1 MLNNLYRAGVTII
14 KKILKY
20 ALNIGLILVITLFT
34 LNLIFKDQELSEIIS
49 DLRSADPLWITIGA
63 AAAVLFVSGE
73 SSIIHYMLRV
83 LDQKTSFLR
92 CLKYSFIGFFFS
104 YITPSSTGGQPM
116 QMYHMKKDKI
126 KIGYSTL
133 IMLLITIAYKS
144 VLVLLALGF
153 LIFNFDT
160 VALYAG
166 DMKWLIVLGFTL
178 NLSFIILLLLVFLKP
193 IWARALGIKT
203 VDLLTKLH
211 IMKRRNKEK
220 YTEKLIRIC
229 DTYAMGADYIKK
241 NLWVVFNVFVM
252 TALQRICLFSITWII
267 YKAYGMSG
275 TSYIDILTIQ
285 IMIAVAVEMLPL
297 PGAAGITEGCFL
309 LAFTEIFTLE
319 RVKPALLISRGL
331 NFYLIL
337 FIGAIVSFAAHILNL
352 KRDRINPDLQ

>member
-1 MLNNLYRAGVTII
+1 VTLI

-34 LNLIFKDQELSEIIS
+34 LNLIFKEQELPEIIS
-49 DLRSADPLWITIGA
+49 DLKLADPRWIALGA
-63 AAAVLFVSGE
+63 VAAIFFVAGE

-83 LDQKTSFLR
+83 LEQKTSFLR

-144 VLVLLALGF
+144 VLVLLAMGF

-166 DMKWLIVLGFTL
+166 DMKWLIVLGFAL
-178 NLSFIILLLLVFLKP
+178 NLSFIILLLLVFIKP
-193 IWARALGIKT
+193 IWARALGIKI

-241 NLWVVFNVFVM
+241 NLSVVFNVFLM
-252 TALQRICLFSITWII
+252 TVVQRICLFSITWII
-267 YKAYGMSG
+267 YRAYGMNE
-275 TSYIDILTIQ
+275 TRYIDILTIQ

-309 LAFTEIFTLE
+309 LAFTEIFTME

-337 FIGAIVSFAAHILNL
+337 IIGAVVTFAAHIINI
-352 KRDRINPDLQ
+352 KRDKKQTE

>member
-1 MLNNLYRAGVTII
+1 VTLI

-34 LNLIFKDQELSEIIS
+34 LNLIFKEQELPEIIS
-49 DLRSADPLWITIGA
+49 DLKLAEPRWIALGA
-63 AAAVLFVSGE
+63 VAAIFFVAGE

-83 LDQKTSFLR
+83 LEQKTSFLR

-144 VLVLLALGF
+144 VLVLLAMGF

-166 DMKWLIVLGFTL
+166 DMKWLIVLGFAL
-178 NLSFIILLLLVFLKP
+178 NLSFIILLLLVFIKP
-193 IWARALGIKT
+193 IWARALGIKV

-241 NLWVVFNVFVM
+241 NLSVVFNVFLM
-252 TALQRICLFSITWII
+252 TAVQRICLFSITWII
-267 YKAYGMSG
+267 YRAYGMNE
-275 TSYIDILTIQ
+275 TRYIDILTIQ

-309 LAFTEIFTLE
+309 LAFTEIFTME

-337 FIGAIVSFAAHILNL
+337 IIGAVVTFAAHIINI
-352 KRDRINPDLQ
+352 KRDKKQTE

>member
-1 MLNNLYRAGVTII
+1 MTLI

-34 LNLIFKDQELSEIIS
+34 LNLIFKEQELPEIIS
-49 DLRSADPLWITIGA
+49 DLKLADPRWIALGA
-63 AAAVLFVSGE
+63 VAAIFFVAGE

-83 LDQKTSFLR
+83 LEQKTSFLR
-92 CLKYSFIGFFFS
+92 CLKYSFIGVFFS

-144 VLVLLALGF
+144 VLVLLAMGF

-166 DMKWLIVLGFTL
+166 DMKWLIVLGFAL
-178 NLSFIILLLLVFLKP
+178 NLSFIILLLLVFIKP
-193 IWARALGIKT
+193 IWARALGIKV

-241 NLWVVFNVFVM
+241 NLSVVFNVFLM
-252 TALQRICLFSITWII
+252 TAVQRICLFSITWII
-267 YKAYGMSG
+267 YRAYGMNE
-275 TSYIDILTIQ
+275 TRYIDILTIQ

-309 LAFTEIFTLE
+309 LAFTEIFTME

-337 FIGAIVSFAAHILNL
+337 IIGAVVTFAAHIINI
-352 KRDRINPDLQ
+352 KRDKKQTE

>member
-1 MLNNLYRAGVTII
+1 MTLI

-34 LNLIFKDQELSEIIS
+34 LNLIFKEQELPEIIS
-49 DLRSADPLWITIGA
+49 DLKLADPRWIALGA
-63 AAAVLFVSGE
+63 VAAIFFVAGE

-83 LDQKTSFLR
+83 LEQKTSFLR

-144 VLVLLALGF
+144 VLVLLAMGF

-166 DMKWLIVLGFTL
+166 DMKWLIVLGFAL
-178 NLSFIILLLLVFLKP
+178 NLSFIILLLLVFIKP
-193 IWARALGIKT
+193 IWARALGIKV

-241 NLWVVFNVFVM
+241 NLSVVFNVFLM
-252 TALQRICLFSITWII
+252 TAVQRICLFSITWII
-267 YKAYGMSG
+267 YRAYGMNE
-275 TSYIDILTIQ
+275 TRYIDILTIQ

-309 LAFTEIFTLE
+309 LAFTEIFTME

-337 FIGAIVSFAAHILNL
+337 IIGAVVTFAAHIINI
-352 KRDRINPDLQ
+352 KRDKKQTE

>member
-1 MLNNLYRAGVTII
+1 MTLI

-34 LNLIFKDQELSEIIS
+34 LNLIFKEQELPEIIS
-49 DLRSADPLWITIGA
+49 DLKLADPRWIALGA
-63 AAAVLFVSGE
+63 AAAIFFVAGE

-83 LDQKTSFLR
+83 LEQKTSFLR

-144 VLVLLALGF
+144 VLVLLAMGF

-166 DMKWLIVLGFTL
+166 DMKWLIVLGFAL
-178 NLSFIILLLLVFLKP
+178 NLSFIILLLLVFIKP
-193 IWARALGIKT
+193 IWARALGIKV

-241 NLWVVFNVFVM
+241 NLSVVFNVFLM
-252 TALQRICLFSITWII
+252 TAVQRICLFSITWII
-267 YKAYGMSG
+267 YRAYGMNE
-275 TSYIDILTIQ
+275 TRYIDILTIQ

-309 LAFTEIFTLE
+309 LAFTEIFTME

-337 FIGAIVSFAAHILNL
+337 IIGAVVTFAAHIINI
-352 KRDRINPDLQ
+352 KRDKKQTE

>member
-1 MLNNLYRAGVTII
+1 MTII

-352 KRDRINPDLQ
+352 KRDKINPDLQ

>member
-1 MLNNLYRAGVTII
+1 MTLI

-34 LNLIFKDQELSEIIS
+34 LNLIFKEQELPEIIS
-49 DLRSADPLWITIGA
+49 DLKLADPRWIALGA
-63 AAAVLFVSGE
+63 VAAIFFVAGE

-83 LDQKTSFLR
+83 LEQKTSFLR

-166 DMKWLIVLGFTL
+166 DMKWLIVLGFAL
-178 NLSFIILLLLVFLKP
+178 NLSFIILLLLVFIKP
-193 IWARALGIKT
+193 IWARALGIK
-203 VDLLTKLH
+203 VVELLTKLH

-241 NLWVVFNVFVM
+241 NLSVVFNVFLM
-252 TALQRICLFSITWII
+252 TAVQRICLFSITWII
-267 YKAYGMSG
+267 YRAYGMNE
-275 TSYIDILTIQ
+275 TRYIDILTIQ

-309 LAFTEIFTLE
+309 LAFTEIFTME

-337 FIGAIVSFAAHILNL
+337 IIGAVVTFAAHIINI
-352 KRDRINPDLQ
+352 KRDKKQTE

>member
-1 MLNNLYRAGVTII
+1 MTLI

-20 ALNIGLILVITLFT
+20 ALDIGLILVITLFT
-34 LNLIFKDQELSEIIS
+34 LDLIFKEQELPEIIS
-49 DLRSADPLWITIGA
+49 DLKLADPHWIALGA
-63 AAAVLFVSGE
+63 AAAIFFVAGE

-166 DMKWLIVLGFTL
+166 DMKWLIVLGFAL
-178 NLSFIILLLLVFLKP
+178 NLAFISLLLLVFIKP
-193 IWARALGIKT
+193 IWARALGIK
-203 VDLLTKLH
+203 VVELLTKLH

-241 NLWVVFNVFVM
+241 NLSVVFNVFLM
-252 TALQRICLFSITWII
+252 TAVQRICLFSITWIS
-267 YKAYGMSG
+267 YRAYGMNE
-275 TSYIDILTIQ
+275 TRYIDILTIQ

-309 LAFTEIFTLE
+309 LAFTEIFTME

-337 FIGAIVSFAAHILNL
+337 LIGAIVTFAAHIINI
-352 KRDRINPDLQ
+352 KRDKKQTE

>member
-1 MLNNLYRAGVTII
+1 M
-14 KKILKY
+14 
-20 ALNIGLILVITLFT
+20 NIGLILVITLFT
-34 LNLIFKDQELSEIIS
+34 LNLIFKEQELPEIIS
-49 DLRSADPLWITIGA
+49 DLKLADPRWIALGA
-63 AAAVLFVSGE
+63 AAAIFFVAGE

-166 DMKWLIVLGFTL
+166 DMKWLIVLGFAL
-178 NLSFIILLLLVFLKP
+178 NLAFISLLLLVFIKP
-193 IWARALGIKT
+193 IWARALGIK
-203 VDLLTKLH
+203 VVELLTKLH

-241 NLWVVFNVFVM
+241 NLSVVFNVFLM
-252 TALQRICLFSITWII
+252 TAVQRICLFSITWII
-267 YKAYGMSG
+267 YRAYGMNE
-275 TSYIDILTIQ
+275 TRYIDILTIQ

-309 LAFTEIFTLE
+309 LAFTEIFTME

-337 FIGAIVSFAAHILNL
+337 LIGAIVTFAAHIINI
-352 KRDRINPDLQ
+352 KRDKKQTE

>member
-1 MLNNLYRAGVTII
+1 MTLI

-34 LNLIFKDQELSEIIS
+34 LNLIFKEQELHEIIS
-49 DLRSADPLWITIGA
+49 DLKLADPRWIALGA
-63 AAAVLFVSGE
+63 AAAIFFVAGE

-166 DMKWLIVLGFTL
+166 DMKWLIVLGFAL
-178 NLSFIILLLLVFLKP
+178 NLAFISLLLLVFIKP
-193 IWARALGIKT
+193 IWARALGIK
-203 VDLLTKLH
+203 VVELLTKLH

-241 NLWVVFNVFVM
+241 NLSVVFNVFLM
-252 TALQRICLFSITWII
+252 TAVQRICLFSITWII
-267 YKAYGMSG
+267 YRAYGMNE
-275 TSYIDILTIQ
+275 TRYIDILTIQ

-309 LAFTEIFTLE
+309 LAFTEIFTME

-337 FIGAIVSFAAHILNL
+337 LIGAIVTFAAHIINI
-352 KRDRINPDLQ
+352 KRDKKQTE

>member
-1 MLNNLYRAGVTII
+1 MTLI

-34 LNLIFKDQELSEIIS
+34 LNLIFKEQELPEIIS
-49 DLRSADPLWITIGA
+49 DLKLAEPRWIALGA
-63 AAAVLFVSGE
+63 VAAIFFVAGE

-83 LDQKTSFLR
+83 LEQKTSFLR

-144 VLVLLALGF
+144 VLVLLAMGF

-166 DMKWLIVLGFTL
+166 DMKWLIVLGFAL
-178 NLSFIILLLLVFLKP
+178 NLSFIILLLLVFIKP
-193 IWARALGIKT
+193 IWARALGIKV

-241 NLWVVFNVFVM
+241 NLSVVFNVFLM
-252 TALQRICLFSITWII
+252 TAVQRICLFSITWII
-267 YKAYGMSG
+267 YRAYGMNE
-275 TSYIDILTIQ
+275 TRYIDILTIQ

-309 LAFTEIFTLE
+309 LAFTEIFTME

-337 FIGAIVSFAAHILNL
+337 IIGAVVTFAAHIINI
-352 KRDRINPDLQ
+352 KRDKKQTE

>member
-1 MLNNLYRAGVTII
+1 M
-14 KKILKY
+14 
-20 ALNIGLILVITLFT
+20 NIGLILVITLFT

-144 VLVLLALGF
+144 ILVLLALGF
-153 LIFNFDT
+153 LIFNYDT

-309 LAFTEIFTLE
+309 LAFTDIFTLE

-352 KRDRINPDLQ
+352 KRDRITPDLQ

>member
-1 MLNNLYRAGVTII
+1 MTII

-20 ALNIGLILVITLFT
+20 ALNIGLILVITLLT

-49 DLRSADPLWITIGA
+49 DLRSADPLWITLGA

-144 VLVLLALGF
+144 VLIILALGF
-153 LIFNFDT
+153 LLFNFDT

-166 DMKWLIVLGFTL
+166 DMKWLIVLGFAL

-267 YKAYGMSG
+267 YKAYGLSG

-309 LAFTEIFTLE
+309 LAFTDIFTLE

-352 KRDRINPDLQ
+352 KRERIKPDLQ